1 MRLRPL
7 RLLPS
12 LLLVLWLCLSP
23 VRAWAAVGTSA
34 SAPTAAPPAAAAQE
48 DEVVLRYANRPVLSL
63 RTAFLGMSPA
73 ERARRSEVN
82 IDQGLASGG
91 PGLVTTRAT
100 PQGQLIF
107 VDGVMAIILFEGDV
121 DPLSGDTLEALTQRT
136 VAALKLAIHETQEG
150 RDTHGLL
157 VSLGWV
163 AAATAASVLLFIG
176 VSRLRTSAL
185 RLLATFI
192 SRQSRKLASGE
203 VVRRERLEQAIDLL
217 DSLVSWGLG
226 LLLTYAWLS
235 FSLQQFPYTRPWG
248 EDLRRFLWSVVSD
261 LSRGVFQAVPGLVVA
276 LVILLLARGVV
287 GALGSFF
294 QRVETRHLTV
304 RWLRPDAAGPTRR
317 VAGWL
322 VWLFALA
329 MAYPYLPGA
338 ETEAFKGMS
347 VLVGLMLSLGA
358 SNFVG
363 QVAGGLILTYSNTLR
378 RGEYVRIGEHE
389 GTVVEIGAFNTR
401 IRTGLGEEVVLP
413 NNLIVSGATKNYSR
427 EVHGVGYIVD
437 TVVTIGYDT
446 PWRQVEAM
454 LIEAALRTEGVLSEP
469 PPRVFQTALSDY
481 YPEYRLVAQAVP
493 ALPRPRAEVLSS
505 LHAHIQDVFNE
516 HGVQIMSP
524 HYVLDPHEP
533 KVVPKARW
541 FAAPARVPGPAP
553 TDEVSP
559 PLR

>member
-1 MRLRPL
+1 M

-12 LLLVLWLCLSP
+12 LLLVLWLCLNP
-23 VRAWAAVGTSA
+23 VGAGAA
-34 SAPTAAPPAAAAQE
+34 PEAPPAATAQE

-63 RTAFLGMSPA
+63 RTGFLGMTPA

-82 IDQGLASGG
+82 IDQALAQRG
-91 PGLVTTRAT
+91 PGAVTTRAT

-107 VDGVMAIILFEGDV
+107 VDGVMAIVLFEGDV

-136 VAALKLAIHETQEG
+136 VAALKLAIHETKQG
-150 RDTHGLL
+150 RDARGLFI
-157 VSLGWV
+157 SLGWV
-163 AAATAASVLLFIG
+163 AAATAAAVLLFMG

-185 RLLATFI
+185 RLLAGFI
-192 SRQSRKLASGE
+192 ARQTRKLASGE
-203 VVRRERLEQAIDLL
+203 VVRRDRLEQAIDVL

-276 LVILLLARGVV
+276 LVILLMARGVV

-294 QRVETRHLTV
+294 QRVETRQLTV

-454 LIEAALRTEGVLSEP
+454 LIEAAHRTEGVLNDP

-505 LHAHIQDVFNE
+505 LHSHIQDVFNE

-541 FAAPARVPGPAP
+541 FAAPARDPGQAP

>member
-1 MRLRPL
+1 M

-12 LLLVLWLCLSP
+12 LLLVLWLCLNP
-23 VRAWAAVGTSA
+23 VGAGAA
-34 SAPTAAPPAAAAQE
+34 PEAPPAATAQE

-63 RTAFLGMSPA
+63 RTGFLGMTPA

-82 IDQGLASGG
+82 IDQALASGG

-107 VDGVMAIILFEGDV
+107 VDGVMAIVLFEGDV

-136 VAALKLAIHETQEG
+136 VAALKLAIHETKQG
-150 RDTHGLL
+150 RDARGLFI
-157 VSLGWV
+157 SLGWV
-163 AAATAASVLLFIG
+163 AAATAAAVLLFMG

-185 RLLATFI
+185 RLLAGFI
-192 SRQSRKLASGE
+192 ARQTRKLASGE
-203 VVRRERLEQAIDLL
+203 VVRRDRLEQAIEVL

-276 LVILLLARGVV
+276 LVILLMARGVV

-294 QRVETRHLTV
+294 QRVETRQLTV

-454 LIEAALRTEGVLSEP
+454 LIEAAHRTEGVLNDP

-505 LHAHIQDVFNE
+505 LHSHIQDVFNE

-541 FAAPARVPGPAP
+541 FAAPARDPGQAP

>member
-1 MRLRPL
+1 M

-12 LLLVLWLCLSP
+12 LLLVLWLCLNP
-23 VRAWAAVGTSA
+23 VGAGAA
-34 SAPTAAPPAAAAQE
+34 PEAPPAATAQE

-63 RTAFLGMSPA
+63 RTGFLGMTPA

-82 IDQGLASGG
+82 IDQALASGG

-107 VDGVMAIILFEGDV
+107 VDGVMAIVLFEGDV

-136 VAALKLAIHETQEG
+136 MAALNLAIHETKQG
-150 RDTHGLL
+150 RDARGLFI
-157 VSLGWV
+157 SLGWV
-163 AAATAASVLLFIG
+163 AAATAAAVLLFMG

-185 RLLATFI
+185 RLLAGFI
-192 SRQSRKLASGE
+192 ARQTRKLASGE
-203 VVRRERLEQAIDLL
+203 VVRRDRLEQAIDVL

-276 LVILLLARGVV
+276 LVILLMARGVV

-294 QRVETRHLTV
+294 QRVETRQLTV

-454 LIEAALRTEGVLSEP
+454 LIEAAHRTEGVLNDP

-493 ALPRPRAEVLSS
+493 SLPRPRAEVLSS
-505 LHAHIQDVFNE
+505 LHSHIQDVFNE

-541 FAAPARVPGPAP
+541 FAAPARGPGQAP